1 MTKLGMPIERAR
13 SVAQFLR
20 DQSTMVNLSEPTSL
34 PQGAREGEVDALVT
48 GGDRHLLDVADK
60 VAVTILVRA
69 GSGKSFVLA
78 LRSPQRNVSRG
89 VAGSSGVHR

>member
-1 MTKLGMPIERAR
+1 MTKLGMPVERAR

-20 DQSTMVNLSEPTSL
+20 DQSTVMNPSEPTSR
-34 PQGAREGEVDALVT
+34 PQGASEGEVDALVN

-60 VAVTILVRA
+60 VAVTILVPR
-69 GSGKSFVLA
+69 GFWEELRSA

-89 VAGSSGVHR
+89 VAGSSGAHQ